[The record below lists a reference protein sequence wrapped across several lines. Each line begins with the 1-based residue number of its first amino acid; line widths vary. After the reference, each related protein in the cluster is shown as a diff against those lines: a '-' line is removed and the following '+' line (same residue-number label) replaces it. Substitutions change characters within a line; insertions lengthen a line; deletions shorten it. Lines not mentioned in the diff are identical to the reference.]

1 MALVDTFRERV
12 GKLWKFWS
20 ADGEANKFQN
30 VDAFAIATG
39 VYDSDAEIGY
49 LKSFALVTWL
59 FGAEL
64 QGSAILGLKNKL
76 VFIIGN
82 DYYQNLSSFGSLSGK
97 DGLPEIIVLN
107 ATDNKAKETINQS
120 LGEIKKVGYL
130 QKEVSGQKG
139 EVASMVNGAVKT
151 CGTAINI
158 ATALAHILAPK
169 DDDEISKLRKAS
181 LLTATVI
188 KHELISR
195 IERSVDQEK
204 KISHLSLSDHTEE
217 AILNPN
223 KVKLKLKADYCDPC
237 YPPIIQS
244 SNKKAS
250 RTFDLRPSAESTDEL
265 LKAGCIVL
273 SVGARYNF
281 YCSNAS
287 RTLLM
292 YPTEMQEKVYNCVL
306 KAQEKA
312 IAALVPGAP
321 LRNVYMATKASLKE
335 SCAKDKTLPDLA
347 SHLTKNAGF
356 GMGIEFRDSSLVLN
370 AKNDVKV
377 QQSMCFNVSV
387 GVQNLEDKKNGT
399 YSILIADTVVVQD
412 AEKGPEVCT
421 FSTRKDYRH
430 ISYVENEEEE
440 DEVKPVAEV
449 RKKRSN
455 GSMQNGIEERGRSR
469 RRAAIDPTQHQNEE
483 EALKQKKHQDQLA
496 EKMLKEAL
504 QRLEGRDPLD
514 DTEGGEA
521 QKKQLDEFRAYKDA
535 KQFPTLRPRLIKVDM
550 ENEAVIV
557 PINGTPVPF
566 HISVIKSVSKS
577 DEGQHSYLRINFFAP
592 VNPSVRRGIRA
603 ADNTPLFPEV
613 MNQGTGKASYI
624 KELSFRSTTPTNLSD
639 CMRQIKELRKRLTQ
653 KETQAKDMESL
664 VAQQSLIVERQRKI
678 VALTDV
684 QVRPAPAKRTVRGAL
699 EAHSNGFRFRS
710 KISTLDIIYSNIR
723 NAFFQPA
730 ENQVITIIHLHLK
743 NEIMIGKKKARD
755 VQFYVQVVEAAVK
768 LNDKRRRQFD
778 QDELEE
784 EQREREL
791 RNKTNRSFKRFTNEV
806 AERYGVDF
814 DIPYRELAF
823 EGAPRSSA
831 VTLIPTVSCIVDLID
846 TPPFILNLADVII
859 AHFERVS
866 FQLRMFDVVFVF
878 KGFEDDLAAKGKT
891 VKDCWTR
898 ISSIKMEELIP
909 LKNYLDRQNIKFYEG
924 PANLQ
929 WNEILK
935 NIRKN
940 LADFYEQGG
949 WQFLSLDAE
958 GEQES
963 EEEDNEEDKDGDVEF
978 RPESDAEFDTDES
991 SEDYSDSDAS
1001 GALDELGGDS
1011 DAGEDDL
1018 SSDEEG
1024 KSWNDL
1030 EREAELADKRRGRGG
1045 DSDDERRRKRK
1056 RTGVA
1061 AGRSQSSKRRR

>member
-1 MALVDTFRERV
+1 MARVDTFRERV

-20 ADGEANKFQN
+20 ADEDRKFQG
-30 VDAFAIATG
+30 VDAFAFATG
-39 VYDSDAEIGY
+39 VYDNDAEIGY

-64 QGSAILGLKNKL
+64 QGSAILGLKDKL
-76 VFIIGN
+76 IFIIAK
-82 DYYQNLSSFGSLSGK
+82 DYYSNISSFASPPK
-97 DGLPEIIVLN
+97 DGLPEIVFLS
-107 ATDNKAKETINQS
+107 ASDDKVKETVEKS
-120 LGEIKKVGYL
+120 LSEIKKVGYL

-139 EVASMVNGAVKT
+139 EVAAMVNGAVKK
-151 CGTAINI
+151 CGESVNI
-158 ATALAHILAPK
+158 ASALAHILAPK
-169 DDDEISKLRKAS
+169 DDEELSKLRKAS
-181 LLTATVI
+181 LLTANVI
-188 KHELISR
+188 KHELIGR

-217 AILNPN
+217 AIVNPN
-223 KVKLKLKADYCDPC
+223 KVKLKLKAEYCDPC

-244 SNKKAS
+244 SDKKAK
-250 RTFDLRPSAESTDEL
+250 RKFDLRPSAESTDEL

-292 YPTEMQEKVYNCVL
+292 YPTDLQEKVYNAVL
-306 KAQEKA
+306 KAQESA
-312 IAALVPGAP
+312 IAALVPGKP
-321 LRNVYMATKASLKE
+321 LKNAYNAAKTSLKQ
-335 SCAKDKTLPDLA
+335 SCSKDKTLPDLA
-347 SHLTKNAGF
+347 GNLTKNAGF

-370 AKNDVKV
+370 AKNEAKV
-377 QQSMCFNVSV
+377 QETMVFNVSV
-387 GVQNLEDKKNGT
+387 GVQNVEDKKNGI
-399 YSILIADTVVVQD
+399 YSVLIADTVVVRD
-412 AEKGPEVCT
+412 ADKGPEVCT
-421 FSTRKDYRH
+421 STTRKDFKH
-430 ISYVENEEEE
+430 ISYVENSEEEE
-440 DEVKPVAEV
+440 EVKPVAEV
-449 RKKRSN
+449 RKKRTN
-455 GSMQNGIEERGRSR
+455 GAIENGIEERGRSR

-483 EALKQKKHQDQLA
+483 EALKQKKHQDELA
-496 EKMLKEAL
+496 EKMLEEAL
-504 QRLEGRDPLD
+504 QRLEGKAPID
-514 DTEGGEA
+514 DSEGGEK
-521 QKKQLDEFRAYKDA
+521 QKKQLDEFRAYTNA
-535 KQFPTLRPRLIKVDM
+535 KQFPKLIPRVIAVDM
-550 ENEAVIV
+550 DNEAIIV
-557 PINGTPVPF
+557 PINGVPVPF

-577 DEGQHSYLRINFFAP
+577 DEGQHSYLRINFFSP
-592 VNPSVRRGIRA
+592 LNPSMRRGIRA

-613 MNQGTGKASYI
+613 TNQATGKASYI
-624 KELSFRSTTPTNLSD
+624 KELTFRSTSPTNLSD

-653 KETQAKDMESL
+653 KESQAKDMESL

-678 VALTDV
+678 VALHDV
-684 QVRPAPAKRTVRGAL
+684 QVRPAPAKRTVRGTL

-710 KISTLDIIYSNIR
+710 KVSTLDIIYSNIR

-743 NEIMIGKKKARD
+743 NDIMIGKKKARD

-791 RNKTNRSFKRFTNEV
+791 RNKTNRSFKRFTNDV

-846 TPPFILNLADVII
+846 TPPFILNLEDVII

-898 ISSIKMEELIP
+898 ISSIKMDELIP

-940 LADFYEQGG
+940 LPDFYEQGG
-949 WQFLSLDAE
+949 WQFLSLDGE

-963 EEEDNEEDKDGDVEF
+963 DEEDNEEEKDGDVEF
-978 RPESDAEFDTDES
+978 KPESDAEFDSDES
-991 SEDYSDSDAS
+991 SDDYSDSDAS
-1001 GALDELGGDS
+1001 DALNELGGES
-1011 DAGEDDL
+1011 DAGEDEL

-1030 EREAELADKRRGRGG
+1030 EREAELADKRRGRGE

-1056 RTGVA
+1056 RPGGGGM
-1061 AGRSQSSKRRR
+1061 GRSQGTKRRR